1 MARFEAS
8 IDIRADP
15 ETVFDLTHDY
25 ARRLEWDTLLSEAR
39 LLDGAPHAGL
49 GVKALCVGKGRLF
62 GIAVE
67 SVYITFERPWR
78 AAVRM
83 TRGPRVFETFAASIG
98 HEVPEP
104 GITRVRYTGQVTTRP
119 RWLRRLVEPVVG
131 TMFRRET
138 RLRLES
144 LKRALETRSDVADAV
159 LRT

>member
-15 ETVFDLTHDY
+15 QIIFDLTHDY

-39 LLDGAPHAGL
+39 LLDGATRAEL
-49 GVKALCVGKGRLF
+49 GVKALCVGKSRLF

-67 SVYITFERPWR
+67 SEYITFDRPWR
-78 AAVRM
+78 TAVRM
-83 TRGPRVFETFAASIG
+83 TRGPRVFETFAASIR
-98 HEVPEP
+98 HELLEP

-119 RWLRRLVEPVVG
+119 NWLRWLVEPIVG

-144 LKRALETRSDVADAV
+144 LKRALETPAALSVA
-159 LRT
+159 